1 MLYRV
6 VNLSNYPKR
15 LIFGNR
21 SELVQG
27 KQSFDTELTSQEL
40 KMVRK
45 SRDFLASPVDQNF
58 FKVSRQLPN
67 PEEYQGQKETIT
79 PPGEENQRPLYEQ
92 LFVELFGIKSRQ
104 ANTEAS
110 VAQIE
115 ANMVDDRSASM
126 GVSLEMFM
134 EMGQRIQELELEIA
148 ELKNGAAPVLRE
160 RMIAPSE
167 MLNVDANPQETKRGM
182 FEKIV
187 NKNKELRD

>member
-1 MLYRV
+1 MLYRI

-27 KQSFDTELTSQEL
+27 KQSFDTELTDQEL

-45 SRDFLASPVDQNF
+45 SRDFLASPVDQSF

-67 PEEYQGQKETIT
+67 PDEYQGQKETIT

-104 ANTEAS
+104 ANSEA
-110 VAQIE
+110 AIAGLE
-115 ANMVDDRSASM
+115 ANMADQDRSASESAPM
-126 GVSLEMFM
+126 DMLLEMGM
-134 EMGQRIQELELEIA
+134 RIADLEAEIK
-148 ELKNGAAPVLRE
+148 ELKQRAVGTTAA
-160 RMIAPSE
+160 MAPSE
-167 MLNVDANPQETKRGM
+167 MLNQEANPSEARRDM
-182 FEKIV
+182 FKKIV
-187 NKNKELRD
+187 NKNKDLRD